1 MVTQLV
7 WSKQPA
13 NGDTPEKGGQAV
25 GDVQQFRYGPAKNGG
40 MMTAGSL
47 VSFLKSGMAEQ
58 PHGLRSA
65 VVAQVIR
72 QAVQQGLL
80 APGDALPAE
89 RVLCDVFDV
98 SRTTLRRAL
107 DFLEAASVID
117 RRPGAGNFISPGVMA
132 PKAPLTGFTQD
143 MESRGMVPHSKV
155 LGNRR
160 ALVSPDE
167 SFHLG
172 LAPGSRVLRLE
183 RLRYADQQPVSLEI
197 SVLPVEAIPADYDG
211 TTSLYSA
218 MSKTGSHPIKM
229 VQRYGATAATWEQ
242 AGHLAVSQGAPL
254 LVIQRLGFSQAGR
267 AVEFTRSLFRGDR
280 FFMSSELDV

>member
-1 MVTQLV
+1 
-7 WSKQPA
+7 
-13 NGDTPEKGGQAV
+13 
-25 GDVQQFRYGPAKNGG
+25 
-40 MMTAGSL
+40 MTNSL
-47 VSFLKSGMAEQ
+47 VSFLQAGIAEQ

-65 VVAQVIR
+65 AVAQVIR
-72 QAVQQGLL
+72 QAVQQGHLS
-80 APGDALPAE
+80 AGDALPAE
-89 RVLCDVFDV
+89 RVLCEIFTV

-107 DFLEAASVID
+107 DFLEAAGVID

-143 MESRGMVPHSKV
+143 MESRGMAPNSKV
-155 LGNRR
+155 LGSRR

-183 RLRYADQQPVSLEI
+183 RLRFADQQPVSLEL
-197 SVLPVEAIPADYDG
+197 SVLPVEAVPVEYDG

-218 MSKTGSHPIKM
+218 MSEVGSRPVKM

-242 AGHLAVSQGAPL
+242 AGHLAVSQGTPL
-254 LVIQRLGFSQAGR
+254 LVIQRLGFSQTGR